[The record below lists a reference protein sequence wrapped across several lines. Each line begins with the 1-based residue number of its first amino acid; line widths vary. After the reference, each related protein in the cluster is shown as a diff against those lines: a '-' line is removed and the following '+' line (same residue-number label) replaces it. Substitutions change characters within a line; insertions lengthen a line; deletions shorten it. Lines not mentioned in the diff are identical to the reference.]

1 MLTQEYIIG
10 FFCFVFSSII
20 LISTRSFP
28 AGVKGAGY
36 LAGPSFY
43 PNLLA
48 IIFILCG
55 IYEIFSGIKKQ
66 LGISSTHSILP
77 WKSIVDPGPLNIIL
91 IIISNLFFIFF
102 MERIG
107 FLISCFIITFA
118 LMWRFGVSIIR
129 NFVYSSLFVFLL
141 FIIFGRLFR
150 ISLPYGLLELVR
162 F

>member
-1 MLTQEYIIG
+1 MLKQGYIVG

-20 LISTRSFP
+20 LIISRSFP
-28 AGVKGAGY
+28 AGVEGAGY

-55 IYEIFSGIKKQ
+55 IYEISSAIKKQ
-66 LGISSTHSILP
+66 LGTGSKDSVLHL
-77 WKSIVDPGPLNIIL
+77 KSIMAPGPLNILI

-102 MERIG
+102 MERLG
-107 FLISCFIITFA
+107 FLISSFIITFA
-118 LMWRFGVSIIR
+118 LMWRFGVSIAKNI
-129 NFVYSSLFVFLL
+129 VYSSLFVFLL

-150 ISLPYGLLELVR
+150 ISLPYGLLEWVG